1 MAYDMF
7 NVAAPRPGANMGAP
21 VPRLDARLKVTG
33 AARYPADTPVGN
45 PAYAVLVTSAIAK
58 GRIERLDLNEARS
71 VPGVLDILTS
81 ENTSELKSAKC
92 R

>member
-81 ENTSELKSAKC
+81 ENTAN
-92 R
+92 